1 VRISLSLAGHSDNLD
16 TGRLSSSWGDEDG
29 LRGGD
34 GRGLSK
40 AIQSATDLLCQRKRT
55 GREGGGK
62 EGRRDVTLSLAKAPP
77 AKRAMVAARMVV
89 NCIFAVAEEEV
100 C

>member
-1 VRISLSLAGHSDNLD
+1 
-16 TGRLSSSWGDEDG
+16 
-29 LRGGD
+29 
-34 GRGLSK
+34 
-40 AIQSATDLLCQRKRT
+40 LCQRKRT